1 MKQIRKGIF
10 ETNSSSTHC
19 ITVKKQIDE
28 TRFCN
33 KIVFK
38 GDCYG
43 WGYKILDTIE
53 EKASY
58 LYSALLSYY
67 EGHEKELSD
76 YKNYIYN
83 TLAKNDIDCSF
94 VPDGIYDWMNFYV
107 DHCECL
113 TEFLEYIKNNEKHL
127 MYYLFGDGVVITG
140 NDNDDSCA
148 DVSSVYKEFGDKNG
162 WIAFYK
168 AN

>member
-19 ITVKKQIDE
+19 ITVKKQIDNANL
-28 TRFCN
+28 CN
-33 KIVFK
+33 KVVFK
-38 GDCYG
+38 GSDYG
-43 WGYKILDTIE
+43 WRVDTLNTTE

-67 EGHEKELSD
+67 EGREKELSD

-83 TLAKNDIDCSF
+83 TLAKNGIDCSF
-94 VPDGIYDWMNFYV
+94 VPDGIYNWMDCYV

-113 TEFLEYIKNNEKHL
+113 AGFLEYIRSYEKYL

-140 NDNDDSCA
+140 NDNDYSCA
-148 DVSSVYKEFGDKNG
+148 KVSSAYKEFRDKNG

-168 AN
+168 GN